1 MKLPGSL
8 FLSVFLIA
16 CGGGGGDEKLST
28 TPSPGSTTGGTGG
41 VAPAPA
47 VENIGGVFTGSGMAQ
62 GRNQDVTAAYG
73 NGVVYF
79 FAGDAGANVM
89 TARLYGKG
97 AITNRSGQTT
107 TTDPANAFNS
117 AALENGRSAFARFTG
132 TYSPSAASASSVS
145 ANVEIAGGNAFASM
159 TRDGRFKQTPS
170 TQLPAGTYRA
180 RISTTGEVASMV
192 VDGTGGFSL
201 TTANNCRITG
211 ISNSAPLA
219 GTTAA
224 GVRMDISGPCIPGN
238 QVGVSLSGVGL
249 VGANN
254 ARLLIGG
261 MDSSNAT
268 GLAISAELTSSSTT
282 PTNTFP
288 NKLNGVYTNDR
299 VVIIVDDNDQMFA
312 MGAQSNNPSLFTFFA
327 SGRAV
332 FNGTPTESTGSIL
345 STFSGSAS
353 ANSANDA
360 FAATIAGRFSSP
372 GSSPTSVGGVR
383 VVLNRSGGAFGFQLG
398 DGERPSIYGHIYNYN
413 QAASLAAVAGR
424 YSTREFAGGPLH
436 NFTISQA
443 GALTGTLGTCRM
455 TGQLTPRN
463 KNLFDVTVNFGGAT
477 EGCANTIVASQ
488 PVVGQTYRG
497 VSFISNIGEESH
509 VFALS
514 NASTGRGYGVRMA
527 KCGGVGAFCQ

>member
-1 MKLPGSL
+1 MKLSGF
-8 FLSVFLIA
+8 FLSVFLIG
-16 CGGGGGDEKLST
+16 CGGGNDDKPST
-28 TPSPGSTTGGTGG
+28 TPSPGGTTGGTGG

-62 GRNQDVTAAYG
+62 GRNQDITAAYG
-73 NGVVYF
+73 NGVVYY

-89 TARLYGKG
+89 TARIYGKG

-132 TYSPSAASASSVS
+132 TYSPNAASASSVT
-145 ANVEIAGGNAFASM
+145 ANAEITGGGAFASLNRD
-159 TRDGRFKQTPS
+159 TRYKQTPS

-180 RISTTGEVASMV
+180 RISTTGETATMV

-211 ISNSAPLA
+211 VSSAAPLS
-219 GTTAA
+219 GTAAA

-238 QVGVSLSGVGL
+238 QSGVSLSGVGL
-249 VGANN
+249 VGTNN

-268 GLAISAELTSSSTT
+268 GLAISAELSSGPTT
-282 PTNTFP
+282 PPNTFA
-288 NKLNGVYTNDR
+288 NKVNGVFTAER

-332 FNGTPTESTGSIL
+332 FNGSPAESTGFFL
-345 STFSGSAS
+345 STFSGNAS
-353 ANSANDA
+353 ANSGNDA
-360 FAATIAGRFSSP
+360 FAATIAGRFNAP
-372 GSSPTSVGGVR
+372 RSSPTSVGGVR
-383 VVLNRSGGAFGFQLG
+383 VVLNRASGALGFQLG
-398 DGERPSIYGHIYNYN
+398 DADLPSAVGHVYNYN
-413 QAASLAAVAGR
+413 QPASLAAAAGR

-436 NFTISQA
+436 NFTIASN
-443 GALTGTLGTCRM
+443 GSLTGTLGTCRM
-455 TGQLTPRN
+455 TGQLTPRS
-463 KNLFDVTVNFGGAT
+463 KNLFDVAVTFGSAT
-477 EGCANTIVASQ
+477 EGCANTIVAAQ

-497 VSFISNIGEESH
+497 VSYISNIGEESH

-527 KCGGVGAFCQ
+527 KCGGVGAFC